1 VNNRPS
7 SHSRRRRLTAG
18 LLAAALL
25 ITHLAGCGGG
35 VDSGGTGIIASG
47 PISGLGSIFVND
59 VRFDDDSAEIRDEQG
74 ALLTKDQLKLG
85 MTVIVEG
92 GTLDTSGT
100 QATSTALAIRVVSD
114 LVGPVASVDAVGGSF
129 VVLGQTVIVGA
140 RTLYD
145 GSLTGGFSALVP
157 GMTVQVYSQYD
168 PLTRQYA
175 ATRVEQLPDAS
186 FYKIRGVV
194 AARDPQAPSLTLGSE
209 VIGVGSVAGNAVP
222 PADIGDFLSVR
233 LLPDNAQLAAT
244 SVRTADLM
252 LADHPVARVEGTVTE
267 IVSSRS
273 FKVNGIA
280 VDAVGAHFDGDEAKV
295 VLGARVGV
303 FGATLAGTL
312 VAARVIVHDDSV
324 PAIASFALV
333 GAVQELD
340 AAARSFRI
348 RNTPVVFDD
357 GTTFSGGVAADLAD
371 GRRATVTGVPSLD
384 GTRIVATQVTFGTP

>member
-7 SHSRRRRLTAG
+7 TRRRLTAG

-25 ITHLAGCGGG
+25 IAHLAGCGGG

-114 LVGPVASVDAVGGSF
+114 LVGPVASVDAVAGSF

-145 GSLTGGFSALVP
+145 GSLAGGFSALVP

-252 LADHPVARVEGTVTE
+252 LGDHPVARVEGTVTE
-267 IVSSRS
+267 IVGSRS

-324 PAIASFALV
+324 PAITSFALV

-384 GTRIVATQVTFGTP
+384 GTRIVATQVTFAAP

>member
-1 VNNRPS
+1 MNNRPS

-303 FGATLAGTL
+303 FGATLSGTL

>member
-1 VNNRPS
+1 VNTRPPT
-7 SHSRRRRLTAG
+7 HRRLTAG

-25 ITHLAGCGGG
+25 ITHLTGCGGG

-74 ALLTKDQLKLG
+74 VLLTKDQLKLG

-92 GTLDTSGT
+92 GTLDTSAS
-100 QATSTALAIRVVSD
+100 QATSTAQVIRVVSD
-114 LVGPVASVDAVGGSF
+114 LVGPVGTVDAAAGSF
-129 VVLGQTVIVGA
+129 TVLGQTVIVGA
-140 RTLYD
+140 RTLFD
-145 GSLTGGFSALVP
+145 GSLTGGFSALAP

-175 ATRVEQLPDAS
+175 ATRVEQLPDAT
-186 FYKIRGVV
+186 FFKIRGVV

-209 VIGVGSVAGNAVP
+209 VIGVGGVAGSAVP
-222 PADIGDFLSVR
+222 PVDIGDFLSVR
-233 LLPDNAQLAAT
+233 LLADTGQLAAT

-252 LADHPVARVEGTVTE
+252 LGDHPVARVEGTVTE
-267 IVSSRS
+267 ILSTRS

-280 VDAVGAHFDGDEAKV
+280 VDAATAHFDGDETKV

-303 FGATLAGTL
+303 MGSTLAGTL

-340 AAARSFRI
+340 TAARSFRI

-357 GTTFSGGVAADLAD
+357 STAFSGGSAADLAN
-371 GRRATVTGVPSLD
+371 GRRATVAGLPSLD
-384 GTRIVATQVTFGTP
+384 GTRIVATQVTFAAP

>member
-1 VNNRPS
+1 MNNRPS

>member
-1 VNNRPS
+1 MNNRPS
-7 SHSRRRRLTAG
+7 TRRRLTAG

-114 LVGPVASVDAVGGSF
+114 LVGPVASVDAVAGSF

-145 GSLTGGFSALVP
+145 GSLAGGFSALVP

-252 LADHPVARVEGTVTE
+252 LGDHPVARVEGTVTE
-267 IVSSRS
+267 IVGSRS

-324 PAIASFALV
+324 PAITSFALV

-384 GTRIVATQVTFGTP
+384 GTRIVATQVTFAAP

>member
-7 SHSRRRRLTAG
+7 TRRRLTAG

-114 LVGPVASVDAVGGSF
+114 LVGPVASVDAVAGSF

-145 GSLTGGFSALVP
+145 GSLAGGFSALVP

-252 LADHPVARVEGTVTE
+252 LGDHPVARVEGTVTE
-267 IVSSRS
+267 IVGSRS

-324 PAIASFALV
+324 PAITSFALV

-384 GTRIVATQVTFGTP
+384 GTRIVATQVTFAAP

>member
-1 VNNRPS
+1 MNTRLPT
-7 SHSRRRRLTAG
+7 RRRLTAG

-25 ITHLAGCGGG
+25 ITHLTGCGGG

-92 GTLDTSGT
+92 GTLDTRAA
-100 QATSTALAIRVVSD
+100 QATSTAQVIRVVSD
-114 LVGPVASVDAVGGSF
+114 LVGPVGAVDAAAGSF
-129 VVLGQTVIVGA
+129 TVLGQTVIVGA
-140 RTLYD
+140 RTLFD

-175 ATRVEQLPDAS
+175 ATRIEQLPDAT
-186 FYKIRGVV
+186 FFKIRGVV

-209 VIGVGSVAGNAVP
+209 VIGVGGVAGSAVP
-222 PADIGDFLSVR
+222 PVDIGDFLSVR
-233 LLPDNAQLAAT
+233 LLAESGQLAAT

-252 LADHPVARVEGTVTE
+252 LGDHPVARVEGTVTE
-267 IVSSRS
+267 ILSSRS

-280 VDAVGAHFDGDEAKV
+280 VDAVTAHFDGDEAKV

-303 FGATLAGTL
+303 LGSTLAGTL

-340 AAARSFRI
+340 AVTRSFRI

-357 GTTFSGGVAADLAD
+357 GTAFSGGAAADLAN
-371 GRRATVTGVPSLD
+371 GRLATVSGLPSLD
-384 GTRIVATQVTFGTP
+384 GTRIVATQVTFAAP

>member
-1 VNNRPS
+1 MNTRTPT
-7 SHSRRRRLTAG
+7 RRRLCAG

-47 PISGLGSIFVND
+47 PISGLGSIFVNE
-59 VRFDDDSAEIRDEQG
+59 VRFDDESAEIRDEQG

-92 GTLDTSGT
+92 STPETRGT
-100 QATSTALAIRVVSD
+100 QATSTAQVIRVVSD
-114 LVGPVASVDAVGGSF
+114 LVGPIGAVDAAAGSF
-129 VVLGQTVIVGA
+129 SVLGQQVIVGA
-140 RTLYD
+140 RTLFD
-145 GSLTGGFSALVP
+145 GSLAGGFAALAP

-168 PLTRQYA
+168 PMTRQYL
-175 ATRVEQLPDAS
+175 ATRIEPLPDAA

-209 VIGVGSVAGNAVP
+209 VIGVGGVAGSAVP
-222 PADIGDFLSVR
+222 PVDIGDFLSVR
-233 LLPDNAQLAAT
+233 LAPDLGRLAAT
-244 SVRTADLM
+244 SVRTADL
-252 LADHPVARVEGTVTE
+252 LLTDHAVARVEGTVTE
-267 IVSSRS
+267 FAGTRS

-280 VDAVGAHFDGDEAKV
+280 VDAVGAHVEGDEARL

-303 FGATLAGTL
+303 YGSTQAGTL
-312 VAARVIVHDDSV
+312 VATRVIVHDDSV

-333 GAVQELD
+333 GAVQALD

-348 RNTPVVFDD
+348 RGTPVVFDD
-357 GTTFSGGVAADLAD
+357 ATAFSGGGAADLAD
-371 GRRATVTGVPSLD
+371 GRLATVAGVPSLD
-384 GTRIVATQVTFGTP
+384 GTRIVATQVTFAAP

>member
-1 VNNRPS
+1 VNTRPPT
-7 SHSRRRRLTAG
+7 RRRLTAG

-92 GTLDTSGT
+92 GTLDTSAA
-100 QATSTALAIRVVSD
+100 QATSTAQVIRVVSD
-114 LVGPVASVDAVGGSF
+114 LVGPVGTVDAAAGSF
-129 VVLGQTVIVGA
+129 TVLGQTVIVGA
-140 RTLYD
+140 RTLFD
-145 GSLTGGFSALVP
+145 GSLTGGFSALAP

-175 ATRVEQLPDAS
+175 ATRVEQLPDAT
-186 FYKIRGVV
+186 FFKIRGVV

-209 VIGVGSVAGNAVP
+209 VIGVGGVAGSAVP

-233 LLPDNAQLAAT
+233 LLAETGQLAAT
-244 SVRTADLM
+244 SVRSADLM
-252 LADHPVARVEGTVTE
+252 LGDHPVARVEGTVTE
-267 IVSSRS
+267 ILSPRS

-280 VDAVGAHFDGDEAKV
+280 VDGATAHFDGDEAKV

-303 FGATLAGTL
+303 LGSTLAGTL
-312 VAARVIVHDDSV
+312 VATRVIVHDDSV

-357 GTTFSGGVAADLAD
+357 GTAFSGGAAADLAN
-371 GRRATVTGVPSLD
+371 GRRATVTGLPSLD
-384 GTRIVATQVTFGTP
+384 GTRIVATQVTFADP

>member
-1 VNNRPS
+1 MNTRLPT
-7 SHSRRRRLTAG
+7 RRRLTAG

-92 GTLDTSGT
+92 GTLDTSAA
-100 QATSTALAIRVVSD
+100 QATSTAQVIRVVSD
-114 LVGPVASVDAVGGSF
+114 LVGPVGMVDAAAGSF
-129 VVLGQTVIVGA
+129 TVLGQTVIVGA
-140 RTLYD
+140 RTLFD

-175 ATRVEQLPDAS
+175 ATRVEQLPDAT
-186 FYKIRGVV
+186 FFKIRGVV

-209 VIGVGSVAGNAVP
+209 VIGVGGVAGSAVP

-233 LLPDNAQLAAT
+233 LLAENGQLAAT
-244 SVRTADLM
+244 SVRSADLM
-252 LADHPVARVEGTVTE
+252 LGDHPVARVEGTVTE
-267 IVSSRS
+267 ILSSRS

-280 VDAVGAHFDGDEAKV
+280 VDAATAHVDGDEAKV

-303 FGATLAGTL
+303 LGSTLAGTL

-357 GTTFSGGVAADLAD
+357 GTAFSGGAAADLAN
-371 GRRATVTGVPSLD
+371 GRLATVTGLPSLD
-384 GTRIVATQVTFGTP
+384 GTRIVATQVTFAAP

>member
-7 SHSRRRRLTAG
+7 TRRRLTAG

-114 LVGPVASVDAVGGSF
+114 LVGPVASVDAVAGSF

-145 GSLTGGFSALVP
+145 GSLAGGFSALVP

-252 LADHPVARVEGTVTE
+252 LGDHPVARVEGTVTE
-267 IVSSRS
+267 IVGSRS

-324 PAIASFALV
+324 PAITSFALV
-333 GAVQELD
+333 GAVQEFD

-384 GTRIVATQVTFGTP
+384 GTRIVATQVTFAAP

>member
-1 VNNRPS
+1 MNNRPS
-7 SHSRRRRLTAG
+7 TRRRLTAG

-114 LVGPVASVDAVGGSF
+114 LVGPVASVDAVAGSF

-145 GSLTGGFSALVP
+145 GSLAGGFSALVP

-252 LADHPVARVEGTVTE
+252 LGDHPVARVEGTVTE
-267 IVSSRS
+267 IVGSRS

-324 PAIASFALV
+324 PAITSFALV
-333 GAVQELD
+333 GAVQEFD

-357 GTTFSGGVAADLAD
+357 STTFSGGLAADLAN
-371 GRRATVTGVPSLD
+371 GRRASVAGVPSLD
-384 GTRIVATQVTFGTP
+384 GTRIVATQVTFAAP

>member
-7 SHSRRRRLTAG
+7 TRRRLTAG

-100 QATSTALAIRVVSD
+100 PATSTALAIRVVSD
-114 LVGPVASVDAVGGSF
+114 LVGPVASVDAVAGSF

-145 GSLTGGFSALVP
+145 GSLAGGFSALVP

-252 LADHPVARVEGTVTE
+252 LGDHPVARVEGTVTE
-267 IVSSRS
+267 IVGSRS

-324 PAIASFALV
+324 PAITSFALV

-384 GTRIVATQVTFGTP
+384 GTRIVATQVTFAAP

>member
-1 VNNRPS
+1 MNNRPS
-7 SHSRRRRLTAG
+7 SHSRRRRLTAR

-74 ALLTKDQLKLG
+74 TLLTKDQLKLG

-92 GTLDTSGT
+92 GTLDSSGT

-114 LVGPVASVDAVGGSF
+114 LVGPVASVDAAGGSF
-129 VVLGQTVIVGA
+129 VVLGQTVVVGA

-145 GSLTGGFSALVP
+145 GNLAGGFSALVP

-175 ATRVEQLPDAS
+175 ATRVEQLPDAT

-233 LLPDNAQLAAT
+233 LLPDDMQLAAT

-252 LADHPVARVEGTVTE
+252 LGDHPVARVEGTVTE
-267 IVSSRS
+267 IASTRS

-303 FGATLAGTL
+303 FGATQAGTL

-333 GAVQELD
+333 GAVQALD

-357 GTTFSGGVAADLAD
+357 ATTFTGGVAADLAD
-371 GRRATVTGVPSLD
+371 GRRATVTGVPSVD
-384 GTRIVATQVTFGTP
+384 GTRIVATQVTFGP

>member
-7 SHSRRRRLTAG
+7 TRRRLTAG

-114 LVGPVASVDAVGGSF
+114 LVGPVASVDAVAGSF

-145 GSLTGGFSALVP
+145 GSLAGGFSALVP

-252 LADHPVARVEGTVTE
+252 LGDHPVARVEGTVTE
-267 IVSSRS
+267 IVGSRS

-324 PAIASFALV
+324 PAIT
-333 GAVQELD
+333 
-340 AAARSFRI
+340 RSSMR
-348 RNTPVVFDD
+348 
-357 GTTFSGGVAADLAD
+357 
-371 GRRATVTGVPSLD
+371 RRAASASA
-384 GTRIVATQVTFGTP
+384 TRRWCSTTARRSAAGWRPTWRTAGAPP

>member
-7 SHSRRRRLTAG
+7 TRRRLTAG

-25 ITHLAGCGGG
+25 ITPLAGCGGG

-114 LVGPVASVDAVGGSF
+114 LVGPVASVDAVAGSF

-145 GSLTGGFSALVP
+145 GSLAGGFSALVP

-252 LADHPVARVEGTVTE
+252 LGDHPVARVEGTVTE
-267 IVSSRS
+267 IVGSRS

-280 VDAVGAHFDGDEAKV
+280 VDAASAHFDGDEAKV

-324 PAIASFALV
+324 PAITSFALV

-384 GTRIVATQVTFGTP
+384 GTRIVATQVTFAAP

>member
-1 VNNRPS
+1 VNTRPPT
-7 SHSRRRRLTAG
+7 RRRLTAG

-25 ITHLAGCGGG
+25 ITHLSGCGGG

-85 MTVIVEG
+85 MTVVVEG
-92 GTLDTSGT
+92 GTLDTSAA
-100 QATSTALAIRVVSD
+100 QATSTAQVIRVVSD
-114 LVGPVASVDAVGGSF
+114 LVGPVGSVDAAAGSF
-129 VVLGQTVIVGA
+129 TVLGQAVIVGA
-140 RTLYD
+140 RTLFD

-175 ATRVEQLPDAS
+175 ATRVEQLPDAT
-186 FYKIRGVV
+186 FFKIRGVV
-194 AARDPQAPSLTLGSE
+194 AARDPQAPSLTLGGE
-209 VIGVGSVAGNAVP
+209 VIGVGGVAGSAVP
-222 PADIGDFLSVR
+222 PVDIGDFLSVR
-233 LLPDNAQLAAT
+233 LLAETGQLAAT

-252 LADHPVARVEGTVTE
+252 LGDHPVARVEGTVTE
-267 IVSSRS
+267 ILSPRS

-280 VDAVGAHFDGDEAKV
+280 VDAAPAHFDGDESKV

-303 FGATLAGTL
+303 LGSTLAGTL
-312 VAARVIVHDDSV
+312 VATRVIVHDDSV

-333 GAVQELD
+333 GAVQEFD

-357 GTTFSGGVAADLAD
+357 STAFSGGLAADLAN
-371 GRRATVTGVPSLD
+371 GRRATVTGLPSLD
-384 GTRIVATQVTFGTP
+384 GTRIVATQVTFAAP

>member
-1 VNNRPS
+1 VNTRPPT
-7 SHSRRRRLTAG
+7 RRRLTAG

-35 VDSGGTGIIASG
+35 VDSGGTGIVASG

-100 QATSTALAIRVVSD
+100 QATSTAQVIRVVSD
-114 LVGPVASVDAVGGSF
+114 LVGPVGSVDAAAGSF
-129 VVLGQTVIVGA
+129 TVLGQTVIVGA
-140 RTLYD
+140 RTLFD
-145 GSLTGGFSALVP
+145 GSLTGGFAALVP

-175 ATRVEQLPDAS
+175 ATRVEQLPDAG

-209 VIGVGSVAGNAVP
+209 VIGVGGVTGNAVP
-222 PADIGDFLSVR
+222 PVDIGDFLSVR
-233 LLPDNAQLAAT
+233 LLAETGQLAAT

-252 LADHPVARVEGTVTE
+252 LTDHAVARVEGTVTE
-267 IVSSRS
+267 ILSPRS

-280 VDAVGAHFDGDEAKV
+280 VDAATAHFDGDESKV

-303 FGATLAGTL
+303 LGSTQAGTL

-357 GTTFSGGVAADLAD
+357 GTTFSGGLAADLAN
-371 GRRATVTGVPSLD
+371 GRLATVAGVPSLD
-384 GTRIVATQVTFGTP
+384 GTRIVATQVTFAAP

>member
-1 VNNRPS
+1 MNNRPS

-357 GTTFSGGVAADLAD
+357 GTTFSGGVAADLVD

-384 GTRIVATQVTFGTP
+384 GTRIVATQITFGTP

>member
-1 VNNRPS
+1 MNQRPS
-7 SHSRRRRLTAG
+7 TCRRLTAG

-92 GTLDTSGT
+92 GTLDSSGT

-114 LVGPVASVDAVGGSF
+114 LVGPVASVDAAGGSF
-129 VVLGQTVIVGA
+129 VVLGQTVVVGA

-267 IVSSRS
+267 IAGSRS

-280 VDAVGAHFDGDEAKV
+280 VDAAGAHFDGDEAKV

-303 FGATLAGTL
+303 FGATQAGTL

-348 RNTPVVFDD
+348 RNTPVVIDD
-357 GTTFSGGVAADLAD
+357 ATTFSGGVAADLAN

-384 GTRIVATQVTFGTP
+384 GTRIVATQITFAP

>member
-1 VNNRPS
+1 MNNRPS
-7 SHSRRRRLTAG
+7 TRRRLTAG

-100 QATSTALAIRVVSD
+100 PATSTALAIRVVSD
-114 LVGPVASVDAVGGSF
+114 LVGPVASVDAVAGSF

-145 GSLTGGFSALVP
+145 GSLAGGFSALVP

-252 LADHPVARVEGTVTE
+252 LGDHPVARVEGTVTE
-267 IVSSRS
+267 IVGSRS

-324 PAIASFALV
+324 PAITSFALV

-384 GTRIVATQVTFGTP
+384 GTRIVATQVTFAAP

>member
-1 VNNRPS
+1 VNTRLPT
-7 SHSRRRRLTAG
+7 RRRLTAG

-92 GTLDTSGT
+92 GTLDTSAA
-100 QATSTALAIRVVSD
+100 QATSTAQVIRVVSD
-114 LVGPVASVDAVGGSF
+114 LVGPVGMVDAAAGSF
-129 VVLGQTVIVGA
+129 TVLGQTVIVGA
-140 RTLYD
+140 RTLFD

-175 ATRVEQLPDAS
+175 ATRVEQLPDAT
-186 FYKIRGVV
+186 FFKIRGVV

-209 VIGVGSVAGNAVP
+209 VIGVGGVAGSAVP

-233 LLPDNAQLAAT
+233 LLAENGQLAAT
-244 SVRTADLM
+244 SVRSADLM
-252 LADHPVARVEGTVTE
+252 LGDHPVARVEGTVTE
-267 IVSSRS
+267 ILSSRS

-280 VDAVGAHFDGDEAKV
+280 VDAATAHVDGDEAKV

-303 FGATLAGTL
+303 LGSTLAGTL

-357 GTTFSGGVAADLAD
+357 GTAFSGGAAADLAN
-371 GRRATVTGVPSLD
+371 GRLATVTGLPSLD
-384 GTRIVATQVTFGTP
+384 GTRIVATQVTFAAP

>member
-7 SHSRRRRLTAG
+7 TRRRLTAG

-114 LVGPVASVDAVGGSF
+114 LVGPVASVDAVAGSF

-252 LADHPVARVEGTVTE
+252 LGDHPVARVEGTVTE
-267 IVSSRS
+267 IVGSRS

-324 PAIASFALV
+324 PAITSFALV

-384 GTRIVATQVTFGTP
+384 GTRIVATQVTFAAP